1 MSSAAAA
8 GAQLGDAE
16 VVRVSGL
23 TVSYRARQRS
33 VPAVRGL
40 DLAIGLGES
49 YGLVGESGS
58 GKSTAAMALTRYL
71 PTGTEIGAAEL
82 SVAGASVLD
91 LDPTA
96 LRAFR
101 ASALAVVYQEPGLA
115 LNPTMP
121 VGEQIAEVYRLH
133 GAHRGAARAS
143 TLAAIERVRLAP
155 PEQIAGRYPHELS
168 GGQQQRIV
176 IAMALA
182 SGPKLLILD
191 EPTTGLDSQVET
203 EIMALI
209 DQLRAELGFATLLI
223 SHNLPLVAAHC
234 QRIGVLR
241 DGELVE
247 EGPTADVLLAPR
259 HPYTRALIAALPDI
273 SATRRSGPRA
283 AAVTD
288 RAAPADAIPE
298 DQEKPADPERSRPP
312 SAVSGPQSVTDGPLV
327 TVANL
332 TKLYH
337 RKTALRDVSFT
348 IGRGEVL
355 GLVGES
361 GSGKS
366 TLGLALAGLT
376 GYQGT
381 ISFHVADRHRGRGRG
396 RGGKI
401 LPRVQVVFQGAD
413 ASLNPRRSVRKVL
426 ARSIELLGGTQTVEE
441 LAGRTGVAEELLD
454 KLPHQLSG
462 GQKQRVAIARA
473 FAGQVPLVIC
483 DEPTSALDVSSQA
496 RLLDLLTEL
505 QERSGV
511 SYLFISHDLAVVRQ
525 VSDRIGVLYD
535 GELVELKAADEI
547 FERPEHPYTRSLVDS
562 ALSLRRPRR

>member
-1 MSSAAAA
+1 MT
-8 GAQLGDAE
+8 GDAAMTGP
-16 VVRVSGL
+16 VVRVADLS
-23 TVSYRARQRS
+23 VSYRARQAT
-33 VPAVRGL
+33 VTALHGL
-40 DLAIGLGES
+40 SLDISAGES

-71 PTGTEIGAAEL
+71 PAGTEITAAQL
-82 SVAGASVLD
+82 SVAGAPVLG
-91 LDPTA
+91 LESAT

-101 ASALAVVYQEPGLA
+101 SSALAVVYQEPGLA

-133 GAHRGAARAS
+133 GTGRHAAREA
-143 TLAAIERVRLAP
+143 TLAAIERVRLSP
-155 PEQIAGRYPHELS
+155 PEQIASRYPHELS

-182 SGPKLLILD
+182 SEPQLLILD
-191 EPTTGLDSQVET
+191 EPTTGLDSRVET

-209 DQLRAELGFATLLI
+209 DQLRAEFGFASLLI

-241 DGELVE
+241 HGELVE
-247 EGPTADVLLAPR
+247 EGPAAEVLLAPR
-259 HPYTRALIAALPDI
+259 HPYTQALIAALPDI
-273 SATRRSGPRA
+273 NAARHSGPRA
-283 AAVTD
+283 VAVTD
-288 RAAPADAIPE
+288 RPEPPPAPEAAPGEAA
-298 DQEKPADPERSRPP
+298 
-312 SAVSGPQSVTDGPLV
+312 PQAAAADGPLV

-332 TKLYH
+332 TKQYH

-348 IGRGEVL
+348 IGRREVL

-361 GSGKS
+361 GSGKT
-366 TLGLALAGLT
+366 TLGLSVAGLT
-376 GYQGT
+376 SYQGT
-381 ISFHVADRHRGRGRG
+381 ISFAVPDRRRGR
-396 RGGKI
+396 KV
-401 LPRVQVVFQGAD
+401 LPRVQVVFQNAD
-413 ASLNPRRSVRKVL
+413 ASLNPRRTVRRVL
-426 ARSIELLGGTQTVEE
+426 GRSIELLGGDQSVEE
-441 LAGRTGVAEELLD
+441 LADRTGVTEDLLD

-473 FAGQVPLVIC
+473 FAGPVPLVIC

-496 RLLDLLTEL
+496 RLLDLLAEL
-505 QERSGV
+505 QDRTGV

-535 GELVELKAADEI
+535 GELVELKGAEEI
-547 FERPEHPYTRSLVDS
+547 FTEPAHPYTRSLVDS
-562 ALSLRRPRR
+562 ALSLRRPHTP

>member
-1 MSSAAAA
+1 MSSAAA
-8 GAQLGDAE
+8 DARAVAAPVVE
-16 VVRVSGL
+16 VADL
-23 TVSYRARQRS
+23 TVSYRARRAA
-33 VPAVRGL
+33 VTAVRRLSL
-40 DLAIGLGES
+40 DIGAAES

-58 GKSTAAMALTRYL
+58 GKSTAAMTLTRYL
-71 PTGTEIGAAEL
+71 PPGTEVTAAQL
-82 SVAGASVLD
+82 SVAGVPVLG
-91 LDPTA
+91 LNPA
-96 LRAFR
+96 PLRAFR
-101 ASALAVVYQEPGLA
+101 STAFAVVYQEPGLA

-133 GAHRGAARAS
+133 GAGRAAAREA
-143 TLAAIERVRLAP
+143 TLAAIARVRLSP
-155 PEQIAGRYPHELS
+155 SEQIAGRYPHELS

-182 SGPKLLILD
+182 SEPQLLILD
-191 EPTTGLDSQVET
+191 EPTTGLDSRVET

-209 DQLRAELGFATLLI
+209 DHLRAELGFASLLI

-241 DGELVE
+241 DGVLVE
-247 EGPTADVLLAPR
+247 EGPAAEVLLAPR

-273 SATRRSGPRA
+273 NAARLSGPRTV
-283 AAVTD
+283 VTD
-288 RAAPADAIPE
+288 RAASGST
-298 DQEKPADPERSRPP
+298 DQPDDSERSGRPAAATSTQP
-312 SAVSGPQSVTDGPLV
+312 VASDEPLV
-327 TVANL
+327 TVSHL
-332 TKLYH
+332 TKRYD

-361 GSGKS
+361 GSGKT

-376 GYQGT
+376 PYEGT
-381 ISFHVADRHRGRGRG
+381 ISFHVSDRHRGR
-396 RGGKI
+396 KV

-413 ASLNPRRSVRKVL
+413 ASLNPRRTVRRVL
-426 ARSIELLGGTQTVEE
+426 ARSIELLGGIQTVEE
-441 LAGRTGVAEELLD
+441 LAARTGVAPELLD

-462 GQKQRVAIARA
+462 GQKQRVTIARA
-473 FAGQVPLVIC
+473 FAGHVPLVIC

-496 RLLDLLTEL
+496 RLLDLLAEL
-505 QERSGV
+505 QERTGV

-535 GELVELKAADEI
+535 GELVELKDAEQV
-547 FERPEHPYTRSLVDS
+547 FTEPGHPYTKSLVDS
-562 ALSLRRPRR
+562 ALSLRRPKDGR

>member
-1 MSSAAAA
+1 VSHTLVS
-8 GAQLGDAE
+8 
-16 VVRVSGL
+16 VRDL
-23 TVSYRARQRS
+23 TVSYRTRHGMA
-33 VPAVRGL
+33 PALRELSLVI
-40 DLAIGLGES
+40 AAGES

-71 PTGTEIGAAEL
+71 PPGTEVTAAAL
-82 SVAGASVLD
+82 SVAGTPVLE
-91 LDPTA
+91 LDPAA

-101 ASALAVVYQEPGLA
+101 ATTLGVVYQEPGLA

-121 VGEQIAEVYRLH
+121 VGSQIAEVYRLH
-133 GAHRGAARAS
+133 GTDRSAAWAA

-155 PEQIAGRYPHELS
+155 AAAIARRYPHELS

-182 SGPKLLILD
+182 SEPQLLILD

-209 DQLRAELGFATLLI
+209 DSLRAELSFASILI

-234 QRIGVLR
+234 QCIGVLQR
-241 DGELVE
+241 GVLVE
-247 EGPTADVLLAPR
+247 EGAAADVLLAPQ

-273 SATRRSGPRA
+273 SARRRGAVLRA
-283 AAVTD
+283 AAVVAD
-288 RAAPADAIPE
+288 RGKPPAPAGTGPAGTVPAE
-298 DQEKPADPERSRPP
+298 DWPTENQPGAAADR
-312 SAVSGPQSVTDGPLV
+312 PLV
-327 TVANL
+327 TVTNL
-332 TKLYH
+332 TKRYH

-361 GSGKS
+361 GSGKT
-366 TLGLALAGLT
+366 TLGLSVAGLT
-376 GYQGT
+376 RYDGT
-381 ISFHVADRHRGRGRG
+381 ISFAATELRRRRKV
-396 RGGKI
+396 
-401 LPRVQVVFQGAD
+401 LPRVQVVFQNAD
-413 ASLNPRRSVRKVL
+413 ASLNPRRTVRRVL
-426 ARSIELLGGTQTVEE
+426 ARSIELLGGSQSVES
-441 LAGRTGVAEELLD
+441 LAARTGLAEDLLD

-473 FAGQVPLVIC
+473 FGGHVPLVIC

-496 RLLDLLTEL
+496 RLLDLLAEL
-505 QERSGV
+505 QERTGV

-525 VSDRIGVLYD
+525 VSDRVGVMYD
-535 GELVELKAADEI
+535 GELVELKDADQI
-547 FERPEHPYTRSLVDS
+547 FERPDHPYTRSLVNS
-562 ALSLRRPRR
+562 ALSLRRPSES